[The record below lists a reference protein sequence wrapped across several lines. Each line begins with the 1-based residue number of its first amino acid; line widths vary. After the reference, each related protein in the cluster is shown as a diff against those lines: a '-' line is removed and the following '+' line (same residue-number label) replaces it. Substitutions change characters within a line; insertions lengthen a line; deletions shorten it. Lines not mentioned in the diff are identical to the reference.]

1 MSSLS
6 GISRDKVE
14 REFVAAG
21 SGDLFVLCDRTR
33 GALTSIRK
41 LKLKKKNF
49 LKIQPHTHQISII
62 LGLCIT
68 FADYFSN
75 VVFTSVV
82 PMIMMNLK

>member
-21 SGDLFVLCDRTR
+21 RGYLFGLCDRTR
-33 GALTSIRK
+33 VALTSIRK
-41 LKLKKKNF
+41 LKLREKKHFKNTATYSSNF
-49 LKIQPHTHQISII
+49 YIRS
-62 LGLCIT
+62 IT

-75 VVFTSVV
+75 VVFTSVI